1 MQTFNGK
8 SYSCEECGKSF
19 NRKSSLKR
27 HMKTCYEKIAKD
39 TKHKANYSCN
49 VCDKAFKS
57 KQILNVHKRTHNS
70 DLIS

>member
-1 MQTFNGK
+1 
-8 SYSCEECGKSF
+8 
-19 NRKSSLKR
+19 
-27 HMKTCYEKIAKD
+27 MKTCYEKIAKN

-49 VCDKAFKS
+49 VYDKAFKS